1 MKSKSK
7 QSSNKSSPFINHPNF
22 QVNMREQDD
31 SPMDWSADTPHTIPQ
46 PHVPTP
52 QGSSHSN
59 NMSETLLDYGNG
71 QPADASSWDGAFQAV
86 SLFGTKE
93 TSSKD
98 AAHIHESLVRI
109 SNYIKNHPISKEMI
123 SNDFVPVVKN
133 LWNLF
138 DTVFASNWDVL
149 LFDREK
155 ALTIRKCV
163 GTNFAPLFKEN
174 AILGLLKP
182 NAKIPKEKPTPL
194 ASTPAVSSTP
204 VVTSAP
210 PPPNVVVPPNNK
222 KAPKPSTMKKSYVQA
237 SKANISNIDDVIQI
251 KEAFPSLSADEVGK
265 MLKAKNSGV
274 GIQKPKINMTT
285 KGLLRKEVII
295 PMAKTNAE
303 LIINSAYIHTSNTNN
318 CLKNSKSDTIADFIC
333 LTHNGIIITT
343 NKLANSL
350 DLSTIEKYL
359 KNIKNVNL
367 DLIESPCLPKSK
379 LYMKIIGLS
388 YITENGVITPD
399 FIERVLKNTH
409 LFKDIVLALKPCVIK
424 ASPKS
429 DMVVIWVDIW
439 DSQSSSLAK
448 NIINYCFNVGHFIA
462 TI

>member
-7 QSSNKSSPFINHPNF
+7 QSSNKLSPFINHPNF
-22 QVNMREQDD
+22 QVNTREQDD

-46 PHVPTP
+46 PHVPPSEHVPSLHVPTP

-71 QPADASSWDGAFQAV
+71 QPADASSWDGVFQAV

-109 SNYIKNHPISKEMI
+109 SNYIKNHPIGKETI

-174 AILGLLKP
+174 AILGSSKP
-182 NAKIPKEKPTPL
+182 NTEIPKEKLTPL

-204 VVTSAP
+204 VVTSAPP

-237 SKANISNIDDVIQI
+237 SKANISSNIDVI
-251 KEAFPSLSADEVGK
+251 
-265 MLKAKNSGV
+265 
-274 GIQKPKINMTT
+274 
-285 KGLLRKEVII
+285 
-295 PMAKTNAE
+295 
-303 LIINSAYIHTSNTNN
+303 
-318 CLKNSKSDTIADFIC
+318 
-333 LTHNGIIITT
+333 
-343 NKLANSL
+343 
-350 DLSTIEKYL
+350 
-359 KNIKNVNL
+359 
-367 DLIESPCLPKSK
+367 
-379 LYMKIIGLS
+379 
-388 YITENGVITPD
+388 
-399 FIERVLKNTH
+399 
-409 LFKDIVLALKPCVIK
+409 
-424 ASPKS
+424 
-429 DMVVIWVDIW
+429 
-439 DSQSSSLAK
+439 
-448 NIINYCFNVGHFIA
+448 
-462 TI
+462 